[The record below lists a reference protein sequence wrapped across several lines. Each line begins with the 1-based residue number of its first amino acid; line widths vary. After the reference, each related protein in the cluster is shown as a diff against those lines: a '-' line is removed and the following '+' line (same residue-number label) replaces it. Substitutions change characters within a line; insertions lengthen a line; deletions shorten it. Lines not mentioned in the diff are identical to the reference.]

1 MQKKLGKK
9 QTKQLEKLEERAEKK
24 KKKKIQKLK
33 EMRRHKRDGK
43 ELVKG
48 VGDLEF
54 EKDEMMKE
62 VGESE
67 GKEGST
73 KGSAFEGFRE

>member
-24 KKKKIQKLK
+24 KKKMQKLK
-33 EMRRHKRDGK
+33 EMRLHKRDGK

-48 VGDLEF
+48 VGDL
-54 EKDEMMKE
+54 
-62 VGESE
+62 
-67 GKEGST
+67 
-73 KGSAFEGFRE
+73 